1 MTAILNKYSKYN
13 VGSHSESYGN
23 VELFRFFANIAYLNN
38 IIKSK

>member
-23 VELFRFFANIAYLNN
+23 VELFRFFANKCLNN
-38 IIKSK
+38 NIKSK